1 MIKYLKVK
9 ENPASVTDLKI
20 ELYYDLGGMNYFTSR
35 AESRGYY
42 LSVKPVERCVF
53 SYGYTSERYTA
64 FTGIRQL
71 VKSVKRKSQ
80 KAEKE
85 AENLAENLVNELID
99 YVCGQNGLEL
109 LEVENL
115 TA

>member
-1 MIKYLKVK
+1 MTKYLKVQ

-20 ELYYDLGGMNYFTSR
+20 ELYYSLGGMNYFTSR

-42 LSVKPVERCVF
+42 LSVTPVERCV
-53 SYGYTSERYTA
+53 SSGYTSERYTA
-64 FTGIRQL
+64 FTGLKQL
-71 VKSVKRKSQ
+71 VKGVKRKSQ

-85 AENLAENLVNELID
+85 AENLAENLVNELIE
-99 YVCGQNGLEL
+99 YVCGQNGLVL
-109 LEVENL
+109 QAENL

>member
-1 MIKYLKVK
+1 MIKYLKVQ

-20 ELYYDLGGMNYFTSR
+20 ELYYDLGGMNYFTGR
-35 AESRGYY
+35 VENRGYY
-42 LSVKPVERCVF
+42 LSVTPVERCV
-53 SYGYTSERYTA
+53 SRGYTSECYTA
-64 FTGIRQL
+64 FSGIKQL
-71 VKSVKRKSQ
+71 VKVVKRKSQ

-99 YVCGQNGLEL
+99 YVCNQNGLEL
-109 LEVENL
+109 LEAEK

>member
-1 MIKYLKVK
+1 MIKYLKVQ

-20 ELYYDLGGMNYFTSR
+20 ELYYSLGGMNYFTGR
-35 AESRGYY
+35 
-42 LSVKPVERCVF
+42 
-53 SYGYTSERYTA
+53 
-64 FTGIRQL
+64 
-71 VKSVKRKSQ
+71 
-80 KAEKE
+80 
-85 AENLAENLVNELID
+85 AENLAKNLVNELID

>member
-1 MIKYLKVK
+1 MIKYLKVQ

-20 ELYYDLGGMNYFTSR
+20 ELYYSLGGMNYSTYR
-35 AESRGYY
+35 VESRGYY
-42 LSVKPVERCVF
+42 LSVTPVERRV
-53 SYGYTSERYTA
+53 SSGYTSECYTA
-64 FTGIRQL
+64 FTGIKQL
-71 VKSVKRKSQ
+71 VKGVKRKSQ

-85 AENLAENLVNELID
+85 AENLAENLVNELIE

-109 LEVENL
+109 LEVEK